1 MRSIQGMRPLLG
13 VKQGGTQG
21 RLGTFHMGLTGTW
34 GGGLNSS
41 GSGRKPIANSH
52 GPAGAKPGGPL
63 RPSKPGAFGNPFG
76 AGRPLAN
83 SHGPAS
89 SKPRPGSSAPSPLAP
104 APTAPTVSVA
114 PLVPPTDPLDYRSQS
129 GYIRDMAMLN
139 DGLALDRRGLQSQ
152 LEEGQRLYGM
162 EMGDARRA
170 AQDSVVRDSASL
182 AARGLSS
189 SGMREDTDADRIRE
203 FDRHMADIEQQHGT
217 GLTARINAAL
227 AELERQ
233 DAFAR
238 EGIEG
243 DYRDEWGQLH
253 PAAPIGQP
261 DPVVAGVDASKP
273 GVPARNPLA
282 PRPASHPNAKT
293 FTDGQGNVRAIGGR
307 LVRPAPVGRVPVGT
321 PAPVPVGGPVKGSL
335 IPSRAP
341 GVRPSPARPN
351 RFAR

>member
-253 PAAPIGQP
+253 PAAPIGQDEP
-261 DPVVAGVDASKP
+261 AAATPAGPVTKPVVGPK
-273 GVPARNPLA
+273 VPARKPL
-282 PRPASHPNAKT
+282 HPNAQT
-293 FTDGQGNVRAIGGR
+293 YTSGGVLRQVGTGQPV
-307 LVRPAPVGRVPVGT
+307 LRPAPKPVSK
-321 PAPVPVGGPVKGSL
+321 PASL
-335 IPSRAP
+335 PSRNPFAP
-341 GVRPSPARPN
+341 KPPSRPS
-351 RFAR
+351 RFSK